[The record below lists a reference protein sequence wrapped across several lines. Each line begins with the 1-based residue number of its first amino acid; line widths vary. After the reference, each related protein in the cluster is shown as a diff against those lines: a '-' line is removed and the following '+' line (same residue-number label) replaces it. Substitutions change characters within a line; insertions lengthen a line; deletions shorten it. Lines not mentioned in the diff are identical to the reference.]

1 MSDILVQIIFGWPAI
16 ITSLA
21 LSAAGI
27 LWRKPVMLVI
37 GAVICAPFAWYLSG
51 YPAIRSAAILLPFLT
66 GSAAY
71 AIDKDKTNLAWLLL
85 SPFILISAGLAYIVI
100 TQ

>member
-1 MSDILVQIIFGWPAI
+1 MSDILVQMIFGWPAI

-27 LWRKPVMLVI
+27 LWRKPGLLII
-37 GAVICAPFAWYLSG
+37 GAVVSVPFAWYLSG
-51 YPAIRSAAILLPFLT
+51 YPVIRSAAILIPLT
-66 GSAAY
+66 VSGSAY
-71 AIDKDKTNLAWLLL
+71 AVHRKKDGIAWLLL
-85 SPFILISAGLAYIVI
+85 APFMLVAGILAYTVL

>member
-1 MSDILVQIIFGWPAI
+1 MSDILVEFIFGWPAI
-16 ITSLA
+16 ITSLV

-37 GAVICAPFAWYLSG
+37 GAVVCVPFAWYLSG
-51 YPAIRSAAILLPFLT
+51 YPAIRSAAILLPLLI
-66 GSAAY
+66 GNAAY
-71 AIDKDKTNLAWLLL
+71 AIHKDKTNLAWLLL
-85 SPFILISAGLAYIVI
+85 SPFILVITGLVNIVI

>member
-37 GAVICAPFAWYLSG
+37 GAVVCIPYAWYLSG
-51 YPAIRSAAILLPFLT
+51 YQAIRSAAILLPLLT

-71 AIDKDKTNLAWLLL
+71 AIHKDKTNFAWLLL
-85 SPFILISAGLAYIVI
+85 SPIILVSAGLAYIVI

>member
-1 MSDILVQIIFGWPAI
+1 MSDILVQIIFGWPAVI
-16 ITSLA
+16 ISLA

-37 GAVICAPFAWYLSG
+37 GAVICVPFAWYLSG
-51 YPAIRSAAILLPFLT
+51 YPAIRSAANLLPLLT

-71 AIDKDKTNLAWLLL
+71 AIHKDKTNLAWLLH
-85 SPFILISAGLAYIVI
+85 SPFILVSAGLAYIVI

>member
-1 MSDILVQIIFGWPAI
+1 MLVQIIFGWPAI

-21 LSAAGI
+21 LSAADI

-37 GAVICAPFAWYLSG
+37 GTVVCTPFAWYISG
-51 YPAIRSAAILLPFLT
+51 YPAVRSAAILLPLLT

-71 AIDKDKTNLAWLLL
+71 AIQKDKTNLAWLLL
-85 SPFILISAGLAYIVI
+85 SPFIIISAGLAFIVI

>member
-1 MSDILVQIIFGWPAI
+1 MADILVQIIFGWPAV

-37 GAVICAPFAWYLSG
+37 GAVICATFAWYLSG
-51 YPAIRSAAILLPFLT
+51 YPAIRSAAILLPLLT
-66 GSAAY
+66 GSAAN
-71 AIDKDKTNLAWLLL
+71 AIHKDKTNLAWLQL
-85 SPFILISAGLAYIVI
+85 SSVILVSARLAYIGI